1 MTVVENVS
9 FKNLVILY
17 LIISA
22 NFLPQTF
29 SCTLQKMLNEHMYIK
44 HIAGWLTLLFFVLL
58 SSSKTPSKDGTLFFK
73 TLLQSFLLYMM
84 FVFSTKMNKIF
95 TYIFL
100 SFALMYFLLQN
111 YKESLDESVF
121 LDRINQLAL
130 TNDILALLAMLF
142 LFIGVLQYSNK
153 KMKEYGG
160 DFNLLTFFFGKT
172 VCKTA

>member
-1 MTVVENVS
+1 MTVENVS

-73 TLLQSFLLYMM
+73 TLLQSFLLYI
-84 FVFSTKMNKIF
+84 FSRPI
-95 TYIFL
+95 L
-100 SFALMYFLLQN
+100 S
-111 YKESLDESVF
+111 V
-121 LDRINQLAL
+121 
-130 TNDILALLAMLF
+130 
-142 LFIGVLQYSNK
+142 
-153 KMKEYGG
+153 
-160 DFNLLTFFFGKT
+160 
-172 VCKTA
+172 